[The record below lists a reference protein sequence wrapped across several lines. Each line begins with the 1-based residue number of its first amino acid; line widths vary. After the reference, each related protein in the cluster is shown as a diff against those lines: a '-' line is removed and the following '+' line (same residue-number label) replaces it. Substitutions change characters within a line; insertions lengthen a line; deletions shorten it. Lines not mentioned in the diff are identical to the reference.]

1 MIRFFT
7 LSFSLVCLVG
17 CSTHRESGCCDSAS
31 VGGASAAASQPASG
45 GGRTRESNAPALSGS
60 PRKRGETVTDSTQ
73 ESRVLGVEAV
83 VGGDAELR
91 R

>member
-1 MIRFFT
+1 MG
-7 LSFSLVCLVG
+7 LLAG
-17 CSTHRESGCCDSAS
+17 CSTHRESGCCASAS
-31 VGGASAAASQPASG
+31 VAGAAPVDPQPARVGWGSREASVASG
-45 GGRTRESNAPALSGS
+45 APR
-60 PRKRGETVTDSTQ
+60 RKGETVTDATQ

>member
-1 MIRFFT
+1 
-7 LSFSLVCLVG
+7 
-17 CSTHRESGCCDSAS
+17 
-31 VGGASAAASQPASG
+31 VGGASAALSQPASG
-45 GGRTRESNAPALSGS
+45 GGRTRESNALSGS
-60 PRKRGETVTDSTQ
+60 PRKKGETVTDSTQ